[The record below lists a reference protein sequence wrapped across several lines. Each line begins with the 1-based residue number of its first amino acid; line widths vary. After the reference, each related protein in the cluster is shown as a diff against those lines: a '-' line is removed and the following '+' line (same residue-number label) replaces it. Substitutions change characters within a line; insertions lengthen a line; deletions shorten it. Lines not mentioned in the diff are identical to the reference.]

1 MALKNRKEREL
12 AKFLARP
19 IVAQLAPDEVE
30 DFDDLA
36 EDFFDNPRLEGD
48 RTLGAGLDLLPE
60 LVVILMFVSATLEG
74 LLVRNRAESPKSL
87 LERLSKAV
95 VDQHATAQTP
105 WLSPED
111 LAAAFQSASRKTPQI
126 SESTRRIIEGIVR
139 KLLPVRVE
147 ILYLGASPTP
157 GQRVSADRELREI
170 AAVLRESPLRER
182 ISLNSVLAVTADE
195 IQRSLLAA
203 HPQVLHFSG
212 HGHRASS
219 PVAEPTGVQRDVLS
233 GGIVI
238 EEPTGS
244 PEYVQSDSLIELLD
258 LFKSDLRLVVL
269 NACHTEA
276 HAREIAAVID
286 AAIGMAGAISDLA
299 ALSFSRALYR
309 ALAHGVDLQRAFDLG
324 CNQMRKDGHAAWA
337 GVPRLFAR
345 RDAARDIVL
354 VEAAEEPA
362 SA

>member
-1 MALKNRKEREL
+1 MVLKNRKEREL

-19 IVAQLAPDEVE
+19 VVAQLAPDDVE

-36 EDFFDNPRLEGD
+36 EDFFDDPRLEGD

-60 LVVILMFVSATLEG
+60 LVVILMFVSATLKD
-74 LLVRNRAESPKSL
+74 LLLRSESPKSL

-95 VDQHATAQTP
+95 VHQQPTAQAP

-126 SESTRRIIEGIVR
+126 SESTRHLLEEIVR

-170 AAVLRESPLRER
+170 DAVLRESPLRER
-182 ISLNSVLAVTADE
+182 ISLRSVLAVTADE
-195 IQRSLLAA
+195 LQRSLLATS
-203 HPQVLHFSG
+203 PQILHFSG
-212 HGHRASS
+212 HGHRAGS
-219 PVAEPTGVQRDVLS
+219 PVQEPTGGQRDVLS

-244 PEYVQSDSLIELLD
+244 PKYVQSDSLIELLD
-258 LFKSDLRLVVL
+258 LFKRNLRLVVL

-276 HAREIAAVID
+276 HAKEIAAIVD

-324 CNQMRKDGHAAWA
+324 CNQMREDGYAAWA
-337 GVPRLFAR
+337 GVPRLLALR
-345 RDAARDIVL
+345 EAARYIVL
-354 VEAAEEPA
+354 VEAAGEPA